1 MPGAARPVVRASS
14 GVKLAVRNLTMCYEN
29 GYTALSNLNLS
40 VSAGEMVVVLGSN
53 GSGKSTFMKCVV
65 GLNRPTGGSVKSAG
79 RDLAALSREA
89 LRRAG
94 LPPPLFSPPCQPAQR
109 RRCPSEPFLGGVGAP
124 PPPARPPPPP
134 PPPH

>member
-65 GLNRPTGGSVKSAG
+65 GLNRPTGGSVKVAG
-79 RDLAALSREA
+79 RDLAALSGEA
-89 LRRAG
+89 PRR
-94 LPPPLFSPPCQPAQR
+94 
-109 RRCPSEPFLGGVGAP
+109 GG
-124 PPPARPPPPP
+124 PPPPP
-134 PPPH
+134 FLPHAQTLQRGRVLCERFFWPVGGGPAPAAAAGA